1 MGTKEYE
8 IYHRVLTR
16 KINELLKF
24 HISGASDK
32 DIDVMSEMMFN
43 RFEQCFAGTLNDIM
57 NDVVKEYILSLQ
69 DTGSKDRM
77 QKIQESADN
86 KKELVEKTIKL
97 VGEDIYHR
105 PIYCKKCG
113 DVLKYHAPGAYKCE
127 HCSAVELDDY
137 GKVREYL
144 YLHTGASAEE
154 IEEHTGVGLK
164 AIRQML
170 REEKIEEVNGKS
182 ISSLSCIRCGNPIT
196 SGKLCESCLKKF
208 NSKIEADAKA
218 ALDTKRTEAMKNISI
233 ISHTDSGSSGKIRFK

>member
-24 HISGASDK
+24 NISGASDK
-32 DIDVMSEMMFN
+32 DIDKLTEMMFS
-43 RFEQCFAGTLNDIM
+43 RFETCFAGTMSDIM

-69 DTGSKDRM
+69 DTDSQDRM
-77 QKIQESADN
+77 KKIQESADN

-113 DVLKYHAPGAYKCE
+113 DVLKYHAPGAYKCD
-127 HCSAVELDDY
+127 HCSSVELDDY
-137 GKVREYL
+137 GKVREFL
-144 YLHTGASAEE
+144 YLHAGASAEE

-182 ISSLSCIRCGNPIT
+182 ISSLSCIRCGTPIA

-208 NSKIEADAKA
+208 NSKIEADARA
-218 ALDTKRTEAMKNISI
+218 ALDAKRTEAMKNISI
-233 ISHTDSGSSGKIRFK
+233 ISHTDNGGSGKIRFK